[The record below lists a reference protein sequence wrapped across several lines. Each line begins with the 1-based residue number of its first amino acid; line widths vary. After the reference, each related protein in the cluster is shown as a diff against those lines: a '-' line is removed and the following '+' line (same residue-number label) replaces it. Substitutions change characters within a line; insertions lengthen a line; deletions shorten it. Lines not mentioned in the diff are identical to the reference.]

1 MRRIIT
7 IPPEF
12 LKESDAE
19 SCFAVGL
26 EFERA
31 GVEAQIRGSRHWN
44 SGHIDMITKSDH
56 IGLRFRKK

>member
-1 MRRIIT
+1 MRYPPKPNSKIRMMRRIIT

-19 SCFAVGL
+19 SCLAVGL

-31 GVEAQIRGSRHWN
+31 GVGAQIRASRDRN
-44 SGHIDMITKSDH
+44 QGILI
-56 IGLRFRKK
+56 